1 LTWTPEKIHRT
12 LAATLIPAAALLAA
26 SIPARAQ
33 GPTPEEFAQQ
43 ITLNSLRT
51 HLHALMDIARA
62 NDGNRASGKPGY
74 KESAG
79 YIKQKLKQAGYDVAV
94 QPFDYFVYTENAPSI
109 FNRLSPDPK
118 EYEDSVDILSM
129 TYSGAGDVTARV
141 VPARGI
147 VIPATPDPSSA
158 SGCAPKDFPKAV
170 QGNIALIQRGA
181 CDFVVKAQNA
191 IAAGAVG
198 VVIFNEG
205 NANFPDRIPLF
216 GGTLGTPV
224 TVPVLS
230 ASYAVGVELYE
241 LAQSGEV
248 TARLK
253 VDATTTPGKTTNIIG
268 TSRTGDPS
276 QAIIVG
282 SHLDSVQAGPGIND
296 NGTGSAAN
304 LAIAETMA
312 KLGIEPTNQVRFA
325 FWGAEED
332 GLFGSTFY
340 VNSLTQGQLNRIA
353 LNLNFDMLGSPNYI
367 RMVYD
372 GDGDVGPAGPPGS
385 GEIESVFK
393 GYFKRQGLATAPT
406 AFDGRSDYGPFIE
419 AGVPA
424 GGLFSGAEVAKTK
437 PQARVYGG
445 EAGVPYDECYHQ
457 KCDSMRN
464 VNDEGLLQLARGAA
478 YATLEFAMRESPF
491 GADVAADKVAK
502 KLDLKYSGSRL
513 KR

>member
-1 LTWTPEKIHRT
+1 M
-12 LAATLIPAAALLAA
+12 PAK
-26 SIPARAQ
+26 AQ
-33 GPTPEEFAQQ
+33 GPTPEEFANQ
-43 ITLNSLRT
+43 ITLNALRT
-51 HLHALMDIARA
+51 HLHALMDIARENGGTRSA
-62 NDGNRASGKPGY
+62 ASQGY
-74 KESAG
+74 KDSAG
-79 YIKQKLKQAGYDVAV
+79 YIKQKLKQAGYEVTV

-129 TYSGAGDVTARV
+129 TYSGSGDVTGRV
-141 VPARGI
+141 VPVDGI
-147 VIPATPDPSSA
+147 IIPATPDPSSA
-158 SGCAPKDFPKAV
+158 SGCSPDDFPAAV

-181 CDFVVKAQNA
+181 CDFVVKAENA
-191 IAAGAVG
+191 AAAGAVAA
-198 VVIFNEG
+198 VIFNEG

-216 GGTLGTPV
+216 GGTLGRPV
-224 TVPVLS
+224 TIPVLS

-241 LAQSGEV
+241 LAQSGQV

-253 VDATTTPGKTTNIIG
+253 VDATITPGKTTNIIG
-268 TSRTGDPS
+268 TSKKGGKNQS
-276 QAIIVG
+276 IVVG
-282 SHLDSVQAGPGIND
+282 SHLDSVPAGPGIND

-304 LAIAETMA
+304 LAIAETFA
-312 KLGIEPTNQVRFA
+312 KLGIQPTNQLRFA

-340 VNSLTQGQLNRIA
+340 VNSLTFSQLNKIA

-385 GEIESVFK
+385 GEIEKVFK
-393 GYFKRQGLATAPT
+393 GYFKSKGLATEPT

-424 GGLFSGAEVAKTK
+424 GGLFSGAEEVKTK
-437 PQARVYGG
+437 PQAKVYGG
-445 EAGVPYDECYHQ
+445 EAGVAYDECYHQ

-478 YATLEFAMRESPF
+478 FATYEFAMRDSPL
-491 GADVAADKVAK
+491 GADIAAADKVAK